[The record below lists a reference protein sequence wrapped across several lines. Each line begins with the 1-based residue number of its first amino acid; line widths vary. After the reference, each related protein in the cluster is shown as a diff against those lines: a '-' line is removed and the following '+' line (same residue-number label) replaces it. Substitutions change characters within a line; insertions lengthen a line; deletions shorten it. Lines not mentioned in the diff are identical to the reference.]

1 MDNPQR
7 NFLFEKDVQRLINFL
22 IIVIVFL
29 VQQIMVTTKH
39 ELNSALIGMI
49 LFDGSMPNDHCLYL
63 RHGNKQFEYVDEK
76 IKFISKY
83 LQPRSV
89 RSSVDKTG
97 YAYRYA
103 YYNCPKLKYLYK
115 KIYINRKKSLTPQI
129 IHRFTPITL
138 AIMLLDDGC
147 LALRKDPKRPSVYKS
162 REIMISVN
170 SFSMHE
176 VEMLV
181 NYLKDKWDL
190 DFHVTTDK
198 GTPRIWCN
206 TKNTIKYLKLV
217 YPIIK
222 KNFPSMLYKTDLKY
236 KTKVVNLEN

>member
-1 MDNPQR
+1 
-7 NFLFEKDVQRLINFL
+7 
-22 IIVIVFL
+22 
-29 VQQIMVTTKH
+29 MVTTKH

-49 LFDGSMPNDHCLYL
+49 LFDGSMVNDHCLYI
-63 RHGNKQFEYVDEK
+63 RHGHKQFDYVDEK
-76 IKFISKY
+76 VKYISKY
-83 LQPRSV
+83 LQPKSLQ
-89 RSSVDKTG
+89 SSVDKAG
-97 YAYRYA
+97 FAYKYA
-103 YYNCPKLKYLYK
+103 YYNCPKLKNLYK
-115 KIYINRKKSLTPQI
+115 KIYINQKKVLTPQI

-147 LALRKDPKRPSVYKS
+147 LALRKDPKRPDVYKS

-170 SFSMHE
+170 SFLKHE

-181 NYLKDKWDL
+181 NHLKKKWDL
-190 DFHVTTDK
+190 EFHITTDRE
-198 GTPRIWCN
+198 TPRIWCN

-222 KNFPSMLYKTDLKY
+222 NNFPSMLYKTDLKY